1 MSSARASL
9 LAALAA
15 MFWAVGCRSTGP
27 ENKPESVAVPAVD
40 AGTANAEPS
49 AEAGAPSSGE
59 GWLRAEGQLG
69 PKHVDRAEAL
79 AAMKEATHRALL
91 VHDEQI
97 EECSG
102 AGGSHAFFTMAE
114 PANGVIH
121 FGGHG
126 AFLINA
132 FQKGELWVASYE
144 KLPQPESVKNAGWC
158 VPDRTI
164 DGRAIAMVP
173 VASREEGERL
183 LRELGR

>member
-1 MSSARASL
+1 MSTVRVSIL
-9 LAALAA
+9 TMLTA

-27 ENKPESVAVPAVD
+27 ENKPENVTVPAVD
-40 AGTANAEPS
+40 AGS
-49 AEAGAPSSGE
+49 ADPPGEAGAPSGGK
-59 GWLRAEGQLG
+59 GWLWEKGERE
-69 PKHVDRAEAL
+69 PSNVDRADAL
-79 AAMKEATHRALL
+79 AAMKGATHRALL

-102 AGGSHAFFTMAE
+102 MGGSHAFFTMVE
-114 PANGVIH
+114 PDKGVVH

-126 AFLINA
+126 VRLTNA

-144 KLPQPESVKNAGWC
+144 KLPQPESVKNEGWC
-158 VPDRTI
+158 IPDRTI

-173 VASREEGERL
+173 VASRDEGERL

>member
-27 ENKPESVAVPAVD
+27 ENKPENVTVPAVD
-40 AGTANAEPS
+40 ASSTDPPG
-49 AEAGAPSSGE
+49 EAGDASGGK
-59 GWLRAEGQLG
+59 GWLVEEGQVQ
-69 PKHVDRAEAL
+69 PKHVDRSEVL
-79 AAMKEATHRALL
+79 AKMKGATHRALL

-97 EECSG
+97 EECSSM
-102 AGGSHAFFTMAE
+102 GGSHAFFTMVE
-114 PANGVIH
+114 PSGGVIH

-126 AFLINA
+126 AQLINA
-132 FQKGELWVASYE
+132 FQKGELWVAAYE
-144 KLPQPESVKNAGWC
+144 KLPQPESVKNEPWC

-164 DGRAIAMVP
+164 EGRAIALVQ